1 MVEFSV
7 RFWETE
13 IRSTTIDSLYSRI
26 PPTVGRGFVVSRVLR
41 LSLIF
46 TSHVT
51 STEHHPPNAKS
62 PRVSQIKR
70 TCRPAASI
78 VYNLGRS
85 GKSSVII
92 NAISNRFQS
101 RPCAKSVINTGV
113 ELILCKSLRPRKF

>member
-1 MVEFSV
+1 MFLGDGNPVDHD
-7 RFWETE
+7 RFTLFTHPSNCRTGFRRFTRASA
-13 IRSTTIDSLYSRI
+13 IIDIYEPRN
-26 PPTVGRGFVVSRVLR
+26 VA
-41 LSLIF
+41 
-46 TSHVT
+46 

-101 RPCAKSVINTGV
+101 RPCAESVINTGV